1 MKENVVHLQGKT
13 SDLIIQTS
21 PAVEILYWGDKISG
35 VDAAAIQAV
44 KRAVPNGRLDVDT
57 PVTISPEQGRGVF
70 SSPGMEGHR
79 QGLDWSPVFN
89 FKSIRQDNNNLL
101 LTTEDPIAGLRL
113 VCELNLDP
121 KTDVLQVRH
130 TLTNLKHENYQVD
143 RFAVTLPLPERAD
156 ELMAFHGRWVREFQ
170 THRVKVKHR
179 G

>member
-79 QGLDWSPVFN
+79 Q
-89 FKSIRQDNNNLL
+89 
-101 LTTEDPIAGLRL
+101 
-113 VCELNLDP
+113 
-121 KTDVLQVRH
+121 
-130 TLTNLKHENYQVD
+130 
-143 RFAVTLPLPERAD
+143 
-156 ELMAFHGRWVREFQ
+156 
-170 THRVKVKHR
+170 
-179 G
+179 